1 MGIVLGVRR
10 ANDGSFDLYSGAST
24 GGTRG
29 KKAGRVG
36 DTPLV
41 GCGLYAD
48 NEGAAVCCTGW
59 GEAFIRMAAAK
70 AVSDMVAQGAA
81 PQEAV
86 ERLLATVFR
95 RTGGR
100 GGIIAIGP
108 DGRTGAAFTT
118 PDMGYAGPFCRRL
131 AL

>member
-1 MGIVLGVRR
+1 VVIGVR
-10 ANDGSFDLYSGAST
+10 NEVGFDLYSGIST

-29 KKAGRVG
+29 KRAGRVG
-36 DTPLV
+36 DAPLV

-70 AVSDMVAQGAA
+70 SVSDLVERGAH

-86 ERLLATVFR
+86 ETVLTKLYR
-95 RTGGR
+95 RTEGR
-100 GGIIAIGP
+100 GGIIAIGK
-108 DGRTGAAFTT
+108 DGRSGAAFTT
-118 PDMGYAGPFCRRL
+118 PDMGYAGPACRQVL
-131 AL
+131 IP